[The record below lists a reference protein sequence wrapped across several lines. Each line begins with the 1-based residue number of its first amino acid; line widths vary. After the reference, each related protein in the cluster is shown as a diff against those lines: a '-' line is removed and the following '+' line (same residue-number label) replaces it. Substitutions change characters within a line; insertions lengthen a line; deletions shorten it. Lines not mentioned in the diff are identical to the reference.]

1 MMPADEADGYAG
13 PARVRTG
20 GQDFDVLVTLRG
32 YFEPIDGRYRWRGR
46 IAASDEL
53 SAILA
58 GRAAAATLTIGR
70 HRAECTLTEPDPW
83 GRYRVSGVSTPP
95 FSTALAGQVEAGPCQ
110 SQQTPT

>member
-1 MMPADEADGYAG
+1 MSADEADGYAG

-53 SAILA
+53 SAALE
-58 GRAAAATLTIGR
+58 GRAAAGTLTIGR
-70 HRAECTLTEPDPW
+70 CSAECALTEPDPW
-83 GRYRVSGVSTPP
+83 GRYRITGESTPP
-95 FSTALAGQVEAGPCQ
+95 FPTSLTGRVDAAPGQMSKPEAE
-110 SQQTPT
+110 